1 MKLFDK
7 IYEIA
12 KNQRILFWT
21 FLAMAILPNFIM
33 FFTESTSVLTRII
46 NILLPLGFYWYA
58 LTLNKKPGRM
68 FWWLFIFM
76 FIDAFQIVLLYLFG
90 ESPIAVDMFL
100 NVVTT
105 NVTEATELLTNLLPA
120 VIFVV
125 IIYVTGI
132 VFSIFSLFNK
142 EELPHSFRRAH
153 KRIALGILIVSA
165 ILLGVNYGIDKK
177 FKIQNDIFPVNGFY
191 NLVLSGVRTT
201 QSIKY
206 ESASKDFTYKAQ
218 STHTDSI
225 PEVYVLVVGETA
237 RADNFGIYGYERNT
251 TPLLQAMADS
261 IVSFYDA
268 ITMSNTT
275 HKSVPLLLT
284 SVGCEDD
291 FDQVYKRKGIISA
304 YGEAGYK
311 TAFYSN
317 QRRNHSLIDFLGCEA
332 QDVNFLKDDL
342 PLTAQL
348 SDEELLK
355 PLKKKLDEHTSG
367 KLFIVLHCYGSH
379 FNYKDRYD
387 KGTGVFLPDN
397 VTSAKKKFRNELLNA
412 YDNTIYHT
420 DILLS
425 GIINLLKQ
433 KQMQS
438 AMIYVSDHGEDIFD
452 DDRGRFLHASPLPTY
467 YQLRVPFIVWASQEW
482 KETYADKWQQLTEHR
497 NLPISTN
504 RITFHTMLD
513 ISGVTSPYYKEAEAL
528 TSESFKVTPRRYVND
543 HNEYRTMDDAGL
555 KDLDIEQFRLHR
567 LQFP

>member
-7 IYEIA
+7 IAHVA
-12 KNQRILFWT
+12 KNQRILFWI
-21 FLAMAILPNFIM
+21 FLAMAILPNFMM
-33 FFTESTSVLTRII
+33 FFTESTSTLTRII
-46 NILLPLGFYWYA
+46 NILLPLGCYWLA
-58 LTLNKKPGRM
+58 LTLNKKPGKM

-105 NVTEATELLTNLLPA
+105 NVTEATELLANLLPA

-125 IIYVTGI
+125 VIYVTGI
-132 VFSIFSLFNK
+132 VLSIFSLFNK
-142 EELPHSFRRAH
+142 EELPQSFRRAH
-153 KRIALGILIVSA
+153 KRIALGLIAVSLV
-165 ILLGVNYGIDKK
+165 LLGINYGVDRK
-177 FKIQNDIFPVNGFY
+177 FRIQNDIFPINGFY
-191 NLVLSGVRTT
+191 NLILSGVRTT

-206 ESASKDFTYKAQ
+206 ENASKGFTYKAQ
-218 STHTDSI
+218 CTRTDSI

-237 RADNFGIYGYERNT
+237 RADNFGIYGYQRNT
-251 TPLLQAMADS
+251 TPRLQAKADR
-261 IVSFYDA
+261 IICYNDA

-275 HKSVPLLLT
+275 HKSVPLILT
-284 SVGCEDD
+284 SVGCEED
-291 FDQVYKRKGIISA
+291 FNQVYQRKGIISA
-304 YGEAGYK
+304 YNEAGYA

-317 QRRNHSLIDFLGCEA
+317 QRRNHSLIDYLGGEA
-332 QDVNFLKDDL
+332 QDVKFLKDNL

-355 PLKKKLDEHTSG
+355 PLKEKLDKHKSG

-387 KGTGVFLPDN
+387 KGTGVFRPDN

-425 GIINLLKQ
+425 SIIDLLNSKH
-433 KQMQS
+433 MLT

-452 DDRGRFLHASPLPTY
+452 DERGRFLHASPLPTY

-482 KETYADKWQQLTEHR
+482 KERFPDLWQQLTEHR

-504 RITFHTMLD
+504 RITFHTMLHM
-513 ISGVTSPYYKEAEAL
+513 SGVTTPYCKEAEAL
-528 TSESFKVTPRRYVND
+528 SSDSFQVTPRLYVND

-555 KDLDIEQFRLHR
+555 KDLDVEQFRHHHLR
-567 LQFP
+567 FP

>member
-7 IYEIA
+7 IYDIA

-21 FLAMAILPNFIM
+21 FMAMAILPNFIM

-46 NILLPLGFYWYA
+46 NIVLPLGFYWFA
-58 LTLNKKPGRM
+58 LTLNKKPGKM

-105 NVTEATELLTNLLPA
+105 NVTEATELLANLLPA

-132 VFSIFSLFNK
+132 VLSIFSLFNK

-153 KRIALGILIVSA
+153 KRIAIGILIVAA

-177 FKIQNDIFPVNGFY
+177 FKIQNDIFPINGIY

-206 ESASKDFTYKAQ
+206 ESASKDFTYKAR
-218 STHTDSI
+218 STRPDSI

-237 RADNFGIYGYERNT
+237 RADNFGIYGYNRNT
-251 TPLLQAMADS
+251 TPRLQAMADS
-261 IVSFYDA
+261 IITYNDA

-284 SVGCEDD
+284 SVGCEEN
-291 FDQVYKRKGIISA
+291 YNEIYSRKGIISA
-304 YGEAGYK
+304 YNEAGYH
-311 TAFYSN
+311 TVFISN

-332 QDVNFLKDDL
+332 KDVRFMKDNL

-348 SDEELLK
+348 SDREMLK
-355 PLKKKLDEHTSG
+355 PLKQKLDSMKGG

-387 KGTGVFLPDN
+387 KGAGVFLPDN
-397 VTSAKKKFRNELLNA
+397 VTSAKKKFRKELMNA

-420 DILLS
+420 DALIAGVIDLLA
-425 GIINLLKQ
+425 GKH
-433 KQMQS
+433 MPA

-482 KETYADKWQQLTEHR
+482 KDIYTDQWLQLNEHR

-504 RITFHTMLD
+504 RITFHTMLSM
-513 ISGVTSPYYKEAEAL
+513 SGITSPYYKENEAL
-528 TSESFKVTPRRYVND
+528 TSDSFKVTPRRYVND

-555 KDLDIEQFRLHR
+555 KDLDIEQFRLYR